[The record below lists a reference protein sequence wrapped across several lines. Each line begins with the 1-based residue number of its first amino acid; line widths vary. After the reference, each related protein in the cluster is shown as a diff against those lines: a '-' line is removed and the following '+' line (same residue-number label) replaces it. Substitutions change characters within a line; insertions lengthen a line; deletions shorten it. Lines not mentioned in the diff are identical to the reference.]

1 MRPHGEG
8 HTERKGFHVAHGLQN
23 FGGGNNSKEKNY
35 ICIRQRQKFTNNEKL
50 DLIYILQYMKRIMF
64 FVAAVTVIAATACS
78 QYKYETVAGDPLG
91 TKMYTLDNGLKV
103 YMSVNKETPR
113 IQTYI
118 AVRVGGK
125 NDPSETTGLAHYFEH
140 LMFKGTPNYGTSD
153 YAAEKP
159 MLDEIENLFE
169 VYRQTEGEAER
180 AAIYH
185 QIDSIS
191 YETSKLAIPNEYDKL
206 MSIIGAQG
214 TNAFTSQDMTVY
226 VEDIP
231 SNEIDNWARIEAD
244 RFKNP
249 VIRGFHTELETIY
262 EEKNMS
268 LTSDSRKVSE
278 AMDAALFPHHPYG
291 TQTVLGT
298 QEHLKNPSITN
309 VKNYHKTYY
318 VPNNMAICLSGD
330 FDPDEMVGIIEKY
343 FGDMQPNPQLPQL
356 QFEKEQPITSP
367 VVKKV
372 YGLEAENI
380 TLGWRLPEATDQS
393 NDVANIVSSIL
404 YNGQAGLIDLDLIQ
418 QQKVLSAYAY
428 NSNQPDYGSFIVSA
442 RPKDGQTL
450 DQVKELLLAEV
461 ARLRSGDFDEGLIE
475 ATVNNYKMY
484 MMQNYEDNE
493 NRAMLYVM
501 SFINGSDWADEVQM
515 LDRMAKIT
523 KQDVIDWANKY
534 LGAESYAAVY
544 KLQGEDKTV
553 QKIAAPKIT
562 PIVTNRDQQSAF
574 LTEIQNTPVKPIE
587 PVFVDYSKDMSKFEE
602 RPGVEVLYKQNE
614 MNDLFTLVYN
624 FETGSENDP
633 ALSLAT
639 NYVSYLGTESMSAEE
654 IGSRMYALACSFGI
668 YTGST
673 QTTVRISGLSENM
686 EEAIDIVESL
696 ITGAKPDEAIL
707 ANLKADM
714 LRSRANAKLSQG
726 SCFGA
731 LQRYMVYGPEY
742 ISKITLRNDALEG
755 LTSEELLAKIR
766 GLMGYGHEILY
777 YGPKTG
783 KELTASL
790 GAHHKTAAEL
800 KPLERKYPKTLE
812 VEENNVVLAQYD
824 AKQLYFLQYS
834 DRGEKFAKDD
844 EPGIA
849 LYNEYFGGGM
859 NSIVFQEMREA
870 RGLAYTA
877 QAFLASPYFLEG
889 DYYYLAFIA
898 TQNDKMAQAIDAF
911 DEIINDMPQ
920 SQAAFDIAKEAMIN
934 RLRTKRTVRDQVL
947 QSYLN
952 DRDLGLE
959 ESLDRQIFEAVQNMT
974 FEDVKAVQE
983 KWVKDRTY
991 TYGILGD
998 IKDLD
1003 MKYLK
1008 GLGPVKT
1015 VTLEEIFGY

>member
-1 MRPHGEG
+1 M
-8 HTERKGFHVAHGLQN
+8 
-23 FGGGNNSKEKNY
+23 
-35 ICIRQRQKFTNNEKL
+35 
-50 DLIYILQYMKRIMF
+50 
-64 FVAAVTVIAATACS
+64 AVVTAIAVTACS
-78 QYKYETVAGDPLG
+78 QYKYETVKGDPLG
-91 TKMYTLDNGLKV
+91 TRIYTLDNGLKV

-118 AVRVGGK
+118 AVKVGGK

-159 MLDEIENLFE
+159 MLDEIERLFE
-169 VYRQTEGEAER
+169 VYRQTEDEAER
-180 AAIYH
+180 TEIYR

-191 YETSKLAIPNEYDKL
+191 YEASKIAIPNEYDKL

-214 TNAFTSQDMTVY
+214 TNAFTSKDMTVY

-231 SNEIDNWARIEAD
+231 SNEIENWARIEAD

-268 LTSDSRKVSE
+268 LTQDARKVSE

-330 FDPDEMVGIIEKY
+330 FDPDEMVTVIERY
-343 FGDMQPNPQLPQL
+343 FGDMVPNPDIPTLEY
-356 QFEKEQPITSP
+356 EKEQPITSP

-380 TLGWRLPEATDQS
+380 TLGWRLPEAVDKS

-450 DQVKELLLAEV
+450 DQVRDLLLEEV

-515 LDRMAKIT
+515 LDRMSQIT
-523 KQDVIDWANKY
+523 KQDVVDWANEY
-534 LGAESYAAVY
+534 LGAESYVAVY

-562 PIVTNRDQQSAF
+562 PIVTNRDKQSAF
-574 LTEIQNTPVKPIE
+574 LTEIQDTPVKPVE
-587 PVFVDYSKDMSKFEE
+587 PVFVDYSKDMSKFEA

-614 MNDLFTLVYN
+614 MNDLFTLIYVFN
-624 FETGSENDP
+624 TGTETDP
-633 ALSLAT
+633 ALNLAAD
-639 NYVSYLGTESMSAEE
+639 YISYLGTEDMPAEE
-654 IGSRMYALACSFGI
+654 IGSRMYDIACSFSI
-668 YTGST
+668 YAGSN
-673 QTTVRISGLSENM
+673 QTSVRISGLSENM
-686 EEAIDIVESL
+686 GEAMDMVESL
-696 ITGAKPDEAIL
+696 ITEAEADEAIL
-707 ANLKADM
+707 ANLKSDL

-726 SCFGA
+726 ACFGA
-731 LQRYMVYGPEY
+731 LQTYMLYGPDFIER
-742 ISKITLRNDALEG
+742 TVLDNDAVED
-755 LTSEELLAKIR
+755 LTSEELLGKIR
-766 GLMGYGHEILY
+766 GLMGKQHEVLY
-777 YGPKTG
+777 YGPQSK
-783 KELTASL
+783 KEFQTSL
-790 GAHHKTAAEL
+790 DSHHKTAAEL
-800 KPLERKYPKTLE
+800 QPLEKKFTKCLE
-812 VEENNVVLAQYD
+812 VDKQNVILAQYD
-824 AKQLYFLQYS
+824 AKQLYMMQYS
-834 DRGEKFAKDD
+834 DRGEKLQIAD

-849 LYNEYFGGGM
+849 LYNNYFGGGM

-877 QAFLASPYFLEG
+877 QAMLASPYFLDG
-889 DYYYLAFIA
+889 DYFYLAFIA
-898 TQNDKMAQAIDAF
+898 TQNDKLRQAVEAF
-911 DEIINDMPQ
+911 DEIINDMPE
-920 SQAAFDIAKEAMIN
+920 SQAAFDIAKESMIN
-934 RLRTKRTVRDQVL
+934 KLRTKRVVRDQVL
-947 QSYLN
+947 WNYLN
-952 DRDLGLE
+952 DRDLGLS
-959 ESLDRQIFEAVQNMT
+959 ESLDRQIFEAVQTMT
-974 FEDVKAVQE
+974 LEDVKAIQE
-983 KWVKDRTY
+983 KWVKGRCY

-998 IKDLD
+998 KKDID
-1003 MKYLK
+1003 ISYLK
-1008 GLGPVKT
+1008 TLGPVKE
-1015 VTLEEIFGY
+1015 VSPEEIFGY

>member
-1 MRPHGEG
+1 M
-8 HTERKGFHVAHGLQN
+8 
-23 FGGGNNSKEKNY
+23 
-35 ICIRQRQKFTNNEKL
+35 
-50 DLIYILQYMKRIMF
+50 
-64 FVAAVTVIAATACS
+64 AVVTAIAVTACS
-78 QYKYETVAGDPLG
+78 QYKYETVKGDPLG
-91 TKMYTLDNGLKV
+91 TRIYTLDNGLKV

-118 AVRVGGK
+118 AVKVGGK

-159 MLDEIENLFE
+159 MLDEIERLFE
-169 VYRQTEGEAER
+169 VYRQTEDEAER
-180 AAIYH
+180 TEIYR

-191 YETSKLAIPNEYDKL
+191 YEASKIAIPNEYDKL

-214 TNAFTSQDMTVY
+214 TNAFTSKDMTVY

-231 SNEIDNWARIEAD
+231 SNEIENWARIEAD

-268 LTSDSRKVSE
+268 LTQDARKVSE

-330 FDPDEMVGIIEKY
+330 FDPDEMVTVIERY
-343 FGDMQPNPQLPQL
+343 FGDMVPNPDIPTLEY
-356 QFEKEQPITSP
+356 EKEQPITSP

-380 TLGWRLPEATDQS
+380 TLGWRLPEAADKS

-450 DQVKELLLAEV
+450 DQVRDLLLEEV

-515 LDRMAKIT
+515 LDRMSQIT
-523 KQDVIDWANKY
+523 KQDVVDWANEY
-534 LGAESYAAVY
+534 LGAESYVAVY

-562 PIVTNRDQQSAF
+562 PIVTNRDKQSAF
-574 LTEIQNTPVKPIE
+574 LTEIQDTPVKPVE
-587 PVFVDYSKDMSKFEE
+587 PVFVDYSKDMSKFEAS
-602 RPGVEVLYKQNE
+602 PGVEVLYKQNE
-614 MNDLFTLVYN
+614 MNDLFTLIYVFN
-624 FETGSENDP
+624 TGTETDP
-633 ALSLAT
+633 ALNLAAD
-639 NYVSYLGTESMSAEE
+639 YISYLGTEDMPAEE
-654 IGSRMYALACSFGI
+654 IGSRMYDIACSFSI
-668 YTGST
+668 YAGSN
-673 QTTVRISGLSENM
+673 QTSVRISGLNENM
-686 EEAIDIVESL
+686 GEAMDMVESL
-696 ITGAKPDEAIL
+696 ITEAEADEAIL
-707 ANLKADM
+707 ANLKSDL

-726 SCFGA
+726 ACFGA
-731 LQRYMVYGPEY
+731 LQTYMLYGPDF
-742 ISKITLRNDALEG
+742 IKRTVLDNDAVED
-755 LTSEELLAKIR
+755 LTSEELLGKIR
-766 GLMGYGHEILY
+766 GLMDKQHEVLY
-777 YGPKTG
+777 YGPQSK
-783 KELTASL
+783 KEFQTSL
-790 GAHHKTAAEL
+790 DSHHKTAAEL
-800 KPLERKYPKTLE
+800 QPLEKKFTKSLE
-812 VEENNVVLAQYD
+812 VDKQNVILAQYD
-824 AKQLYFLQYS
+824 AKQLYMMQYS
-834 DRGEKFAKDD
+834 DRGEKFQIAD

-849 LYNEYFGGGM
+849 LYNNYFGGGM

-877 QAFLASPYFLEG
+877 QAMLASPYFLDG
-889 DYYYLAFIA
+889 DYFYLAFIA
-898 TQNDKMAQAIDAF
+898 TQNDKLRQAVEAF
-911 DEIINDMPQ
+911 DEIINDMPE
-920 SQAAFDIAKEAMIN
+920 SQAAFDIAKESMIN
-934 RLRTKRTVRDQVL
+934 KLRTKRVVRDQVL
-947 QSYLN
+947 WNYLN
-952 DRDLGLE
+952 DRDLGLS
-959 ESLDRQIFEAVQNMT
+959 ESLDRQIFEAVQTMT
-974 FEDVKAVQE
+974 LEDVKAIQE
-983 KWVKDRTY
+983 KWVKGRCY

-998 IKDLD
+998 KKDID
-1003 MKYLK
+1003 ISYLK
-1008 GLGPVKT
+1008 TLGPVKE
-1015 VTLEEIFGY
+1015 VSPEEIFGY